1 MKYMIGIIYK
11 YTSPSNKVY
20 IGQTIHEHTR
30 YMRHKRTEGDNKF
43 HRAIKKYGFENF
55 TYEVIFTI
63 DNDDR
68 KRVKEKLDFMER
80 YYIRKYDSLN
90 NGYNLTAGGEG
101 GRGTKHTEEFK
112 QKISERMKENNPA
125 WNMTDEWRKH
135 IGDSQRGKKMSDNM
149 RKLTSERMKSNNPM
163 KNPEV
168 AAKMSAS
175 QKGKHLS
182 EEHKKKIS
190 ESSKGR
196 IFSEDTKSKMSTAS
210 KNRLRDA
217 KGHFIK
223 NNQAQKNEQEY
234 DKNII

>member
-1 MKYMIGIIYK
+1 MIGIIYK
-11 YTSPSNKVY
+11 YTSPSNKMY
-20 IGQTIHEHTR
+20 IGQTIHEHVR
-30 YMRHKRTEGDNKF
+30 YMRHKRIEGDNKF

-63 DNDDR
+63 DNEDR

-90 NGYNLTAGGEG
+90 NGYNITAGGEG
-101 GRGTKHTEEFK
+101 GSGKHTEEFK
-112 QKISERMKENNPA
+112 KMMSDKMRENNPA
-125 WNMTDEWRKH
+125 WNMTDEWRKN
-135 IGDSQRGKKMSDNM
+135 IGISQKGKKMSDKFK
-149 RKLTSERMKSNNPM
+149 RLTSERMKSNNPM

-175 QKGKHLS
+175 QKGKRLS

-190 ESSKGR
+190 ESNKGR
-196 IFSEDTKSKMSTAS
+196 IFSEDTKSKISTAS

-223 NNQAQKNEQEY
+223 NNQVQKNELEY